1 MKAFSITTALAAALA
16 ASTASVVQAEQVF
29 NRIASFAV
37 ATNLPEG
44 AERNAPTS
52 AEIITASEDGNTLI
66 YSDSPGKRI
75 GFIDITDAKA
85 PEAGGI
91 VSFSGEPTSV
101 AVAGAKALVAVNT
114 SESFTKPS
122 GVLAV
127 VDIAGR
133 KVDATC
139 DLGGQ
144 PDSVAV
150 NKDRTLAAIA
160 IENERDEDVNDGQ
173 IPQMPAGDL
182 VILSLKDGAADC
194 ATIKHVTLTG
204 LAEVAGDDPEPE
216 FVAFNGRDE
225 IALTLQ
231 ENNHIVVIDG
241 KSATVKT
248 HFPAGTVDLEA
259 IDTKR
264 DGSIAF
270 TGEQAGRKREPD
282 AIKWLDD
289 RLVVANEG
297 DYEGGSRGFTI
308 FDTTGKV
315 LYESG
320 AGFERAIASI
330 GHYPEKRSSAKG
342 VEPEGLELA
351 QFGED
356 KLFFVLSERASI
368 VGVYKD
374 TGGEPELVQLLPSG
388 VSPEGAVAIPG
399 RNLFATANEVDLV
412 EDGGARS
419 HVMIYERGEG
429 EAAYPQIRSVE
440 KDGLP
445 IGFGALSGL
454 AAADK
459 PGFLHAVNDSVFSS
473 QPTIFTI
480 DATQKPALITEAL
493 PIIRDGAPAQKL
505 DIEGIA
511 NDGEG
516 GFWLASE
523 GNSDK
528 LYSHALLHVN
538 KKGEIKQEIALPEE
552 LRANEI
558 RYGFEGVAVVGE
570 GDDQVLW
577 MAVQREWKDDEK
589 GFVKLVSYKPSSKEW
604 GAVRYPLEKSEEGWV
619 GLSEISVHG
628 DYAYIVERDNLIGE
642 AAKLKKLY
650 RVALADLKPAA
661 LGGELPVVN
670 KEEVRDL
677 IPDLQ
682 SLNGYVVDKVEGFA
696 VDAAG
701 NGYVVTDNDGVDDSS
716 GETLFFSI
724 GAMDAM

>member
-289 RLVVANEG
+289 RLFVANEG